1 MKTTIHNIKNYLL
14 PSPFGEGSGVR
25 LPFGV
30 VLLLLV
36 LCCFS
41 CSKDDNVSDMN
52 LSGDCLVEEL
62 VLNGQYKATISTE
75 KRLLKVKVPESF
87 NQKGDMQITS
97 LKLSAGATSN
107 YKEGDHI
114 NLNADRPLH
123 ITNGDRFF
131 DYQLSVRND
140 EAIMTS
146 FLLEGVK
153 GAIDQAAKT
162 VKVSVTANS
171 GIDLANATFT
181 VECSEDAVCS
191 PASGTKAN
199 FTSPVEITLTDNTAS
214 NTYTVTVE
222 LIAKPKALFLGDKAT
237 IEELNDEEKA
247 AAKWMLGN
255 IAGSAYASW
264 SDIASGNMNTD
275 EVKFI
280 FWHHHCPSYGSY
292 NQFVEAEANAM
303 LAVVKLKELW
313 ANGVGFVLSRSAV
326 NYSIALGAQPEDA
339 YPNNV
344 WGGNGEGGDKMGD
357 DPWAFSVFDTT
368 HPLWQNLKK
377 FPGAGEDRVYTL
389 DKDYTICNT
398 TSQFHFD
405 GAYAAGKSAVEEKTG
420 GRALIG
426 NSNEVAGWELKAAN
440 GQFGKGGI
448 ICIGS
453 GLFDWNS
460 PTDYVSNYHD
470 NMGTIMTNAYNYVGK
485 E

>member
-1 MKTTIHNIKNYLL
+1 
-14 PSPFGEGSGVR
+14 
-25 LPFGV
+25 V

-237 IEELNDEEKA
+237 IEEFKNVKA
-247 AAKWMLGN
+247 
-255 IAGSAYASW
+255 
-264 SDIASGNMNTD
+264 
-275 EVKFI
+275 
-280 FWHHHCPSYGSY
+280 
-292 NQFVEAEANAM
+292 
-303 LAVVKLKELW
+303 
-313 ANGVGFVLSRSAV
+313 
-326 NYSIALGAQPEDA
+326 
-339 YPNNV
+339 
-344 WGGNGEGGDKMGD
+344 
-357 DPWAFSVFDTT
+357 
-368 HPLWQNLKK
+368 
-377 FPGAGEDRVYTL
+377 TL
-389 DKDYTICNT
+389 
-398 TSQFHFD
+398 
-405 GAYAAGKSAVEEKTG
+405 E
-420 GRALIG
+420 
-426 NSNEVAGWELKAAN
+426 
-440 GQFGKGGI
+440 
-448 ICIGS
+448 
-453 GLFDWNS
+453 
-460 PTDYVSNYHD
+460 
-470 NMGTIMTNAYNYVGK
+470 
-485 E
+485 